1 MTRLGYK
8 GVKMGIVNNAERD
21 ERGGNLVRRIV
32 LLFSVFLA
40 ISSFF
45 PTAYA
50 QHHSRPQSVTVISI
64 PGLSFAHL
72 EHADLI
78 PHFKRLVDEGT

>member
-45 PTAYA
+45 QPHT
-50 QHHSRPQSVTVISI
+50 RNII
-64 PGLSFAHL
+64 PAHN
-72 EHADLI
+72 
-78 PHFKRLVDEGT
+78 P